1 MSDSPLFFLCFS
13 DSSYFLFP
21 VTSAVNNICFGPRLE
36 GPRAA
41 VRARPSGGSATVSKV
56 YVVCAGWQVVSLQ
69 QGTKPNMFQL
79 KIFYSYYNV
88 ISSH

>member
-13 DSSYFLFP
+13 DPSYFLFP

-41 VRARPSGGSATVSKV
+41 ARARPSGGSATDHLLPSFLYLHFIEKEGKDRREKKV
-56 YVVCAGWQVVSLQ
+56 PVTAERRM
-69 QGTKPNMFQL
+69 PNPPC
-79 KIFYSYYNV
+79 
-88 ISSH
+88 